1 MTLRMKI
8 MGGVALLAALGAGIG
23 IAELSHGPTTAT
35 AANDHD
41 DHGDEDGDEHG
52 DEHGDEDANVVEL
65 TARQIE
71 ASGIT
76 IVTVGRGG
84 GAEERLSGRVSPT
97 IDARAVVNASIG
109 GRVERV
115 LVAPGARVRA
125 GQGIAVIVSGEAAT
139 FRAEADAA
147 AAEAEAARLAYQR
160 DADLGSQG
168 IVARQDVESA
178 RARSLAAEAA
188 ARAARARAAAS
199 GNPNAGGRIT
209 ITAPIAGVVG
219 AVQVAPGGF
228 VAQGGPIAELSDP
241 ARLELVFNAPAAIA
255 ASLRPGMTMRIE
267 APSGAFDAEIVGVG
281 TDAGNL
287 GSATVRARSDS
298 PTMPPAGVAVA
309 GIVVREGAEGG
320 LSVPADA
327 VQTVEGQTVVFV
339 AVDGGFRV
347 TPVLVG
353 RQAGGRVEILGGLD
367 GDERVAAVN
376 AFLLKSELAKG
387 EAEHAH

>member
-1 MTLRMKI
+1 MTLKMKI

-23 IAELSHGPTTAT
+23 IAELSHGPTNAT
-35 AANDHD
+35 A
-41 DHGDEDGDEHG
+41 EDGHGAEDNHDEHG
-52 DEHGDEDANVVEL
+52 DEHGGEEDANVVEL

-76 IVTVGRGG
+76 VVTVGHGG

-109 GRVERV
+109 GRIERV
-115 LVAPGARVRA
+115 LVAPGTRVRA
-125 GQGIAVIVSGEAAT
+125 GQGIAVIVSGEGAT

-160 DADLGSQG
+160 DADLGAQG
-168 IVARQDVESA
+168 IVARQDVEAA
-178 RARSLAAEAA
+178 RARSLAAEAG

-255 ASLRPGMTMRIE
+255 ASLRPGMTMRVE
-267 APSGAFDAEIVGVG
+267 APSGAFEAEIVGVG

-287 GSATVRARSDS
+287 GAATVRARSSDAA
-298 PTMPPAGVAVA
+298 MPPAGVAVA
-309 GIVVREGAEGG
+309 GIVVRDGAEGG

-339 AVDGGFRV
+339 AVDHGFRV

-353 RQAGGRVEILGGLD
+353 RQAGGRVEILRGLN
-367 GDERVAAVN
+367 GDERVAAAG

-387 EAEHAH
+387 EAGHAH